1 MAKAS
6 KKPVTASAV
15 KAKKQARPRKKQ
27 NSISDDVKR
36 QMIAEAAFYNSQKRA
51 QLGGDPVQDWLL
63 AEKQIEQTLN
73 H

>member
-6 KKPVTASAV
+6 KKPVTEA
-15 KAKKQARPRKKQ
+15 KATKKSPTRRQKP
-27 NSISDDVKR
+27 SPISDELKR

-51 QLGGDPVQDWLL
+51 QFGGDPLQDWLL
-63 AEKQIEQTLN
+63 AEKQIEEQLT